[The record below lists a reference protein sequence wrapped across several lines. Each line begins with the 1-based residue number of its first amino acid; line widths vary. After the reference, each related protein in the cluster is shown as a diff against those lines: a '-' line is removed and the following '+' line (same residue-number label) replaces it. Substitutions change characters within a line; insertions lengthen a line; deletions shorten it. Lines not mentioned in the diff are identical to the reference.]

1 MSTKSKLEELKS
13 EANWGV
19 YADIIVPLSTLV
31 E

>member
-13 EANWGV
+13 ATSWNV

-31 E
+31 K